1 MNQQKGTKR
10 TSWAAHLLCL
20 CGCLLMTCL
29 VAGGPGFARGNEHA
43 QGDTTDV
50 LAYMGGEADDFI
62 LAASP
67 QEADTAEHYVQ
78 IVRQYNSQMTAE
90 QKRNCAT
97 ACLRMGDMCYAKEA
111 YSQAFGFYFL
121 GIRMCEGYQF
131 DDLVGTFYK
140 NIGNIYSIFG
150 DNKLAIGYYEKSLEL
165 ARANG
170 NTELEMKLLI
180 NLTGIYIYD
189 GNLAKAR
196 EYQRLMM
203 ECPNDGQITYFGH
216 LSSAIIMA
224 TEGHYDE
231 AVGQLHVAE
240 AYVRQHDLGSQ
251 FLAAIY
257 AELTNVYEDK
267 QNTDSV
273 LHYCELNLELAR
285 REKLS
290 SMELKNLRALYM
302 LYKKVGNRAKYEQY
316 REQYFLMAD
325 SVMNS
330 KEYNK
335 IKNSYIVYELDKN
348 HKEIASLMQ
357 ESEEKAMQIE
367 HQRTVLACTIVCLL
381 VFVVM
386 LGVVYA
392 QKKKL
397 KLAYENLFRRN
408 KEMVQAEQ
416 ANEARRDE
424 YERRIARLEED
435 NKRLDSQLEQQQQQQ
450 QRQPADE
457 QGRPAAPAG
466 GEAKYSSSKV
476 TDEQRDIILQR
487 INKVMR
493 NPENFCD
500 SNFSLDK
507 LSTLVGSNSRYVS
520 QIINETLGKNFRSF
534 ISEYRINEAQLRL
547 LDTNNYG
554 NYTIRAIGESVGYKS
569 QANFIDA
576 FRRQTGMLPSIY
588 QKMAQGDA

>member
-1 MNQQKGTKR
+1 
-10 TSWAAHLLCL
+10 
-20 CGCLLMTCL
+20 
-29 VAGGPGFARGNEHA
+29 
-43 QGDTTDV
+43 
-50 LAYMGGEADDFI
+50 
-62 LAASP
+62 
-67 QEADTAEHYVQ
+67 
-78 IVRQYNSQMTAE
+78 
-90 QKRNCAT
+90 
-97 ACLRMGDMCYAKEA
+97 
-111 YSQAFGFYFL
+111 
-121 GIRMCEGYQF
+121 MCEGYQF

-457 QGRPAAPAG
+457 QGRPATPAG